1 MTHPVVFISY
11 SHKDESEK
19 DRLLSHLSVLQREGL
34 ISLWSDDIAAGAD
47 WKQEIGEA
55 MAQARVA
62 ILLISAN
69 FLTSNFILGKEV
81 PILLKQRQSEG
92 LIIFP
97 VIVRAC
103 AWTRVDWLT
112 RMNVRPKNGRPIWGA
127 GNRRVDEDL
136 AAIAKEVAAIVESRP
151 KIFSPTPR
159 FAQITPEMARTISE
173 FKYDI
178 FVSYNHQDREWVHG
192 WLMPKLEEAGLNI
205 WIDVQEPQSDDSLT
219 AKMERAI
226 TQSRIILIVLTPRYL
241 SHQWV
246 DFENILVQMLDPAV
260 RQRRVIPLM
269 LKPCE
274 LPSRIRA
281 LAYADFTRSD
291 QVDFQLSI
299 LLDRIGIEETPSP
312 IVSYDKSTIQTVDY
326 DLKAIRNLLM
336 AALVDE
342 ELTILCFDHF
352 QMVYDGFSTGMSKA
366 QKIYRLIEYCE
377 RHQELEHLLT
387 LIKQANPAQYSRF
400 EHQLT
405 T

>member
-1 MTHPVVFISY
+1 
-11 SHKDESEK
+11 
-19 DRLLSHLSVLQREGL
+19 
-34 ISLWSDDIAAGAD
+34 
-47 WKQEIGEA
+47 
-55 MAQARVA
+55 
-62 ILLISAN
+62 
-69 FLTSNFILGKEV
+69 
-81 PILLKQRQSEG
+81 
-92 LIIFP
+92 
-97 VIVRAC
+97 
-103 AWTRVDWLT
+103 
-112 RMNVRPKNGRPIWGA
+112 
-127 GNRRVDEDL
+127 
-136 AAIAKEVAAIVESRP
+136 
-151 KIFSPTPR
+151 
-159 FAQITPEMARTISE
+159 
-173 FKYDI
+173 
-178 FVSYNHQDREWVHG
+178 
-192 WLMPKLEEAGLNI
+192 MPKLEEAGLNI